1 MAVSL
6 TTCECESCLSD
17 GTARAAKSIDLVVA
31 DRWKFF
37 RATDGSMS
45 YGVPSVRKPGR
56 FYRTSTE
63 GCTCPDQNYRPW
75 LLCKHIIAVRLYE
88 QAVKEGVIPA

>member
-1 MAVSL
+1 MAESVST
-6 TTCECESCLSD
+6 TTCDCQTCLAD
-17 GTARAAKSIDLVVA
+17 GAARGRKSVELVAA

-37 RATDGSMS
+37 RATDGSLS
-45 YGVPSVRKPGR
+45 YGVPSSKPDR
-56 FYRTSTE
+56 FYRTSAD

-88 QAVKEGVIPA
+88 EAVKQGVLA